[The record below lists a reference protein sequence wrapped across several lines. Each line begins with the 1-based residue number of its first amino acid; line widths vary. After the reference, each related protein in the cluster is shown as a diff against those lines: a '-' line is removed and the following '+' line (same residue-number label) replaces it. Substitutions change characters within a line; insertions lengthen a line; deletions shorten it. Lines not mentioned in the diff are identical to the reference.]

1 MILTGLQK
9 LTLLDYPGAVACT
22 IFTGGCNCRCPFCHN
37 SSLVLPDRI
46 ESRLTE
52 EDALQFLQKRKGLL
66 DGVAISG
73 GEPLLQPD
81 LADFLRRIKDL
92 GYKIKMDT
100 NGFFPDRLR
109 KVVEEGL
116 ADRIAM
122 DVKNAPDRYPE
133 TVGLANPDMGAV
145 TASKEYLLAFG
156 GDCEFRTTVVRG
168 LHRRE
173 DIAEAARWIAGAREY
188 YLQQYVDSGD
198 ILQAEGLEA
207 YTPEQ
212 MEQFRIAA
220 ARYVPSVQLRGVE
233 IVGKKNPEGV

>member
-145 TASKEYLLAFG
+145 TASKEDLLAFG
-156 GDCEFRTTVVRG
+156 GDYEFRTTVVRG

>member
-1 MILTGLQK
+1 MRNF
-9 LTLLDYPGAVACT
+9 PSAEFSEECT
-22 IFTGGCNCRCPFCHN
+22 
-37 SSLVLPDRI
+37 D
-46 ESRLTE
+46 
-52 EDALQFLQKRKGLL
+52 
-66 DGVAISG
+66 
-73 GEPLLQPD
+73 
-81 LADFLRRIKDL
+81 
-92 GYKIKMDT
+92 KIKMDT

-156 GDCEFRTTVVRG
+156 GDYEFRTTVVRG

>member
-133 TVGLANPDMGAV
+133 TGSP
-145 TASKEYLLAFG
+145 T
-156 GDCEFRTTVVRG
+156 
-168 LHRRE
+168 
-173 DIAEAARWIAGAREY
+173 
-188 YLQQYVDSGD
+188 
-198 ILQAEGLEA
+198 
-207 YTPEQ
+207 
-212 MEQFRIAA
+212 RIWA
-220 ARYVPSVQLRGVE
+220 P
-233 IVGKKNPEGV
+233 

>member
-156 GDCEFRTTVVRG
+156 GDYEFRTTVVRG

>member
-22 IFTGGCNCRCPFCHN
+22 IFTGGCNGRCPFCHN

-156 GDCEFRTTVVRG
+156 GDYEFRTTVVRG